1 MAPLQSMKIILA
13 STSPRRQELLSRLNI
28 PFEVHAPK
36 FDETSDPTLTAEQE
50 ALSFARAK
58 ALSLKNEFPN
68 ALIIGSDTIVE
79 IDGKKL
85 GKPRDVQEAAAMLR
99 RLSGRLHRVL
109 TALAV
114 VDPRTGEIRESL
126 SVAQVEMKPLKGE
139 EIHGY
144 IATGEPFDK
153 AGAYAVQ
160 GIGGNLVA
168 QVIGDYD
175 TVVGLPL
182 KELRRLLDSMEHQ

>member
-1 MAPLQSMKIILA
+1 MKIILA